1 MKNLKMT
8 SSTISLTRAR
18 DKLVEA
24 KEPSSERGKEARN
37 ASFWDSTKSMTS
49 LIRGSEFP

>member
-1 MKNLKMT
+1 MKFYINEMRNLKIT

-24 KEPSSERGKEARN
+24 EEPSSERC
-37 ASFWDSTKSMTS
+37 
-49 LIRGSEFP
+49 